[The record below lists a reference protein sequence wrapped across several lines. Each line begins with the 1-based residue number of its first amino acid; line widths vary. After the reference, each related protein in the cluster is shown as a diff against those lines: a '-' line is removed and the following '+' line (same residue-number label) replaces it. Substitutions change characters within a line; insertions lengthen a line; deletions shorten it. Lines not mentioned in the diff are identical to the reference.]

1 MKVDDFV
8 SSVNPK
14 KQDLA
19 WVRSGPG
26 HTLFDHGLIQRVN
39 VSRFDV
45 FTSIF
50 LESGQPISNA
60 VWQKCRKELKT
71 SHQNPPLPAVYKPYE
86 SEEDALD
93 YRLQDWQ
100 F

>member
-1 MKVDDFV
+1 
-8 SSVNPK
+8 
-14 KQDLA
+14 LA
-19 WVRSGPG
+19 WVRSGPV
-26 HTLFDHGLIQRVN
+26 HTLFNHGLIQRVN

-45 FTSIF
+45 FASIF

-60 VWQKCRKELKT
+60 VWQKCRNKLKT
-71 SHQNPPLPAVYKPYE
+71 SHQNPPWLAGSKPY
-86 SEEDALD
+86 EDALD

>member
-1 MKVDDFV
+1 MTW
-8 SSVNPK
+8 SVWRANLR

-19 WVRSGPG
+19 WVGSGPR

-45 FTSIF
+45 FASIF

-60 VWQKCRKELKT
+60 VWRKCRNKLKT
-71 SHQNPPLPAVYKPYE
+71 SHQNPTLAGRIQAVRE
-86 SEEDALD
+86 
-93 YRLQDWQ
+93 
-100 F
+100 

>member
-1 MKVDDFV
+1 MR
-8 SSVNPK
+8 
-14 KQDLA
+14 
-19 WVRSGPG
+19 VRSGQG

-45 FTSIF
+45 FPSIF

-60 VWQKCRKELKT
+60 VWRKCRNKLKT
-71 SHQNPPLPAVYKPYE
+71 LHQNQNLPWPAIFKPYE